1 MTRAMLL
8 ASGGLD
14 STTLAYWLV
23 SRGIT
28 VYPLFLDYGQHCAD
42 KEWETCQDVLHGQ
55 TLRPERVSIAN
66 IYRGS
71 SSRLIV
77 EADIWKDSVHDEDLY
92 LPYRTLLFFSAA
104 AARAQ
109 TMKIVE
115 VYSAFINTDHV
126 KEVDCATEYLNSLL
140 GLMADVGSVNFR
152 LPFKNLTKSQVV
164 KVAIDLSVPIGKT
177 FSCQLYS
184 TFPCGAC
191 PNCVDRLEALDE
203 VGFS

>member
-1 MTRAMLL
+1 MTRVMLL

-14 STTLAYWLV
+14 STTLAYRLV

-28 VYPLFLDYGQHCAD
+28 VYPLFLDYGQHCAE
-42 KEWETCQDVLHGQ
+42 KEWETCQDVLRGRA
-55 TLRPERVSIAN
+55 LKPERVSIAD

-77 EADIWKDSVHDEDLY
+77 EADIWRDSVYDEDLY
-92 LPYRTLLFFSAA
+92 LPYRTLLFFSVA

-109 TMKIVE
+109 TMEITE
-115 VYSAFINTDHV
+115 VYSAFINTDQV
-126 KEVDCATEYLNSLL
+126 KEVDCATEYLNNLL
-140 GLMADVGSVNFR
+140 NLATDVGSVNFR
-152 LPFKNLTKSQVV
+152 LPFRNLSKSQVA
-164 KVAIDLSVPIGKT
+164 KIAIDLSVPIGKT

-191 PNCVDRLEALDE
+191 ANCVDRLEALDE
-203 VGFS
+203 AGFS

>member
-1 MTRAMLL
+1 MTRVMLL

-14 STTLAYWLV
+14 STTLAYKLV
-23 SRGIT
+23 SRGTI
-28 VYPLFLDYGQHCAD
+28 VYPLFLDYGQHCAE
-42 KEWETCQDVLHGQ
+42 KEWKTCQEVLQGR
-55 TLRPERVSIAN
+55 TLKPEKVLIAD

-77 EADIWKDSVHDEDLY
+77 EPDIWQDSVYDEDLY
-92 LPYRTLLFFSAA
+92 LPYRSLLFFSTA

-109 TMKIVE
+109 TMGITD

-126 KEVDCATEYLNSLL
+126 QEIDCATEYLNNLLSLT
-140 GLMADVGSVNFR
+140 ADVGCVRFN
-152 LPFKNLTKSQVV
+152 LPFRNLTKSQVA
-164 KVAIDLSVPIGKT
+164 KLAIDLSVPIGKT
-177 FSCQLYS
+177 YSCQLYS
-184 TFPCGAC
+184 TFPCGTC